1 MKITTLFIAICFV
14 LCSCKH
20 QEKQEKISDVEAVMQ
35 QTPAKEK
42 TCYAYSK
49 DGNIVKLSMYINDDK
64 KASGSL
70 FISYKEKD
78 ANEGILTG
86 NIHQDTLLINYKFKA
101 EGRTSQRDMIF
112 LFKGDQLI
120 EGYGP
125 MNPDG
130 ASFEDISKVKFTS
143 KMPLTKVN
151 CRDQ

>member
-1 MKITTLFIAICFV
+1 MKTATLFIVICLV
-14 LCSCKH
+14 LSSCKN

-35 QTPAKEK
+35 QTPDKEK
-42 TCYAYSK
+42 TCYAFNK
-49 DGNIVKLSMYINDDK
+49 DGNMVKLSLYISDDK

-70 FISYKEKD
+70 LISYKEKD
-78 ANEGILTG
+78 ASAGTFTG
-86 NIHQDTLLINYKFKA
+86 NIHQDTLLIDYKFLA
-101 EGRTSQRDMIF
+101 EGRTSQRDMVF

-143 KMPLTKVN
+143 KMPLTKVD
-151 CRDQ
+151 CKDQ